1 MITHNLYESGQ
12 ALTAQLLKSEYR
24 KLNELYYGSDME
36 IDELIDMEWA
46 RIPHFYRAFYVYKY
60 ATGFASAIALS
71 NMVLEGGKAEQ
82 QRYINLLKSG
92 GKDFPL
98 ELLKE
103 AGVDLTQPDTV
114 AGALK
119 TFSKLVDEMEAEL

>member
-1 MITHNLYESGQ
+1 M
-12 ALTAQLLKSEYR
+12 A
-24 KLNELYYGSDME
+24 
-36 IDELIDMEWA
+36 IDELISLEWA

-71 NMVLEGGKAEQ
+71 NMVLEGSTAEQ
-82 QRYINLLKSG
+82 QRYLNFLKSG

-103 AGVDLTQPDTV
+103 AGVDLKRPDTV

-119 TFSKLVDEMEAEL
+119 TFTSLVDEMEKSL